1 MTPPP
6 WRCPW
11 NGCRAVWEPPS
22 DALDALIVFEKH
34 YLTHMYPRK
43 EAA

>member
-1 MTPPP
+1 MTR
-6 WRCPW
+6 WRCIER
-11 NGCRAVWEPPS
+11 GCKITGIAE
-22 DALDALIVFEKH
+22 DQLTALIAFEKH